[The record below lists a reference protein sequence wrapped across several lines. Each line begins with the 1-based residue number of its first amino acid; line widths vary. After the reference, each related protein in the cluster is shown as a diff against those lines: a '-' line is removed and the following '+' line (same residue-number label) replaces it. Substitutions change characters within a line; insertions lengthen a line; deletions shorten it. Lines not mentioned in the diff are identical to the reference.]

1 MAKTA
6 LWYYECRMTSK
17 SLGYTFT
24 LLAVTIFA
32 TQDGISKYL
41 GTHYSP
47 IFITMVRYW
56 VFAAFVILIAMR
68 SGGIARA
75 TSTKHPFLQILRG
88 VLLAAEIV
96 ILVYGLSR
104 VGMAMTQSI
113 FQAAPLLITMLS
125 VPLLGE
131 KVGWRRWVAIF
142 VGLFGVMLII
152 DPTHVEFGW
161 ELMLPITA
169 TIMFAFY
176 AIATRAVSKTD
187 SSMTSFF
194 YTGVGGATV
203 LTMVGIFH
211 MEPLAPHDW
220 PWMAAL
226 CACGMASHY
235 CLIRA
240 YDILE
245 AVEVQ
250 PLTYLQLVIG
260 ALIAVVVFHEKL
272 SWNIIVGASIVV
284 AAGLFSMFRE
294 RLRSKRAS

>member
-1 MAKTA
+1 
-6 LWYYECRMTSK
+6 MTPK

-75 TSTKHPFLQILRG
+75 ASTKRPILQILRG

-131 KVGWRRWVAIF
+131 KVGWRRWIAIF

-152 DPTHVEFGW
+152 DPTHVQFDW
-161 ELMLPITA
+161 ELMFPITA
-169 TIMFAFY
+169 TVMFAFY

-187 SSMTSFF
+187 TSMTSFF

-203 LTMVGIFH
+203 LTLVGVFH
-211 MEPLAPHDW
+211 MEPIAPHDW

-260 ALIAVVVFHEKL
+260 ALIAVIVFNENL
-272 SWNIIVGASIVV
+272 TWNIIAGASIVV

-294 RLRSKRAS
+294 RMRSKRLS

>member
-1 MAKTA
+1 
-6 LWYYECRMTSK
+6 MTRK

-41 GTHYSP
+41 GSHYSP

-56 VFAAFVILIAMR
+56 FFAAFVILVATR

-75 TSTKHPFLQILRG
+75 ASTQRPVLQVLRG
-88 VLLAAEIV
+88 ILLAAEIV

-142 VGLFGVMLII
+142 VGLFGVLLII
-152 DPTHVEFGW
+152 DPTHVRFNW
-161 ELMLPITA
+161 ALLFPISA
-169 TIMFAFY
+169 TVIFAFY

-187 SSMTSFF
+187 TSMTSFF
-194 YTGVGGATV
+194 YTGIGGAAV
-203 LTMVGIFH
+203 LTMIGLFH
-211 MEPLAPHDW
+211 VESIALHDW

-226 CACGMASHY
+226 CVTGIASHY

-250 PLTYLQLVIG
+250 PLTYLQLVVG
-260 ALIAVVVFHEKL
+260 ALIAVLVFHEQL
-272 SWNIIVGASIVV
+272 TWNVLTGASIVV

-294 RLRSKRAS
+294 RLRAKRAT

>member
-1 MAKTA
+1 MKP
-6 LWYYECRMTSK
+6 K

-24 LLAVTIFA
+24 LLAVIIFA
-32 TQDGISKYL
+32 SQDGISKYL
-41 GTHYSP
+41 GSHYSP

-56 VFAAFVILIAMR
+56 VFAIFVILIATR

-75 TSTKHPFLQILRG
+75 ASTKRPVLQILRG
-88 VLLAAEIV
+88 ILLAAEIV

-131 KVGWRRWVAIF
+131 KVGWRRWIAIF
-142 VGLFGVMLII
+142 VGLLGVMLII
-152 DPTHVEFGW
+152 DPTHVQFDW
-161 ELMLPITA
+161 ELMFPITA

-194 YTGVGGATV
+194 YTGVGGAVV
-203 LTMVGIFH
+203 LTVVGVFH
-211 MEPLAPHDW
+211 LEPIAPHDW

-260 ALIAVVVFHEKL
+260 ALIAVVVFHENL
-272 SWNIIVGASIVV
+272 TWNIIAGASIVV

-294 RLRSKRAS
+294 HLRSKRAS

>member
-1 MAKTA
+1 
-6 LWYYECRMTSK
+6 MTPK

-75 TSTKHPFLQILRG
+75 ASTKRPILQILRG

-113 FQAAPLLITMLS
+113 FQAAPLLITTLS

-131 KVGWRRWVAIF
+131 KVGWRRWIAIF

-152 DPTHVEFGW
+152 DPTHVQFDW
-161 ELMLPITA
+161 ELMFPITA
-169 TIMFAFY
+169 TVMFAFY

-187 SSMTSFF
+187 TSMTSFF

-203 LTMVGIFH
+203 LTLVGVFH
-211 MEPLAPHDW
+211 MEPIAPHDW

-260 ALIAVVVFHEKL
+260 ALIAVIVFNENL
-272 SWNIIVGASIVV
+272 TWNIIAGASIVV

-294 RLRSKRAS
+294 RMRSKRLS

>member
-1 MAKTA
+1 MK
-6 LWYYECRMTSK
+6 CHMTPK

-56 VFAAFVILIAMR
+56 FFAAFVILVAMR
-68 SGGIARA
+68 FGGIAHA
-75 TSTKHPFLQILRG
+75 ASTKRPFLQVLRG

-131 KVGWRRWVAIF
+131 KVGWRRWIAIF

-152 DPTHVEFGW
+152 DPTHVQFEW
-161 ELMLPITA
+161 ELMFPITA

-203 LTMVGIFH
+203 LTMLGIFH
-211 MEPLAPHDW
+211 MEPIAPHDW

-250 PLTYLQLVIG
+250 PLTYLQLVMG
-260 ALIAVVVFHEKL
+260 ALIAVIVFHETL
-272 SWNIIVGASIVV
+272 TWNIIAGASIVV

>member
-1 MAKTA
+1 
-6 LWYYECRMTSK
+6 MTPK

-56 VFAAFVILIAMR
+56 VFAAFVILVAMR

-75 TSTKHPFLQILRG
+75 ASTKRPFLQILRG

-131 KVGWRRWVAIF
+131 KVGWRRWIAIF

-152 DPTHVEFGW
+152 DPTHVQFDW
-161 ELMLPITA
+161 ELMFPITA

-194 YTGVGGATV
+194 FTGVGGAAV
-203 LTMVGIFH
+203 LTMVGVFH
-211 MEPLAPHDW
+211 MEPIAPHDW

-260 ALIAVVVFHEKL
+260 ALIAVIVFNENL
-272 SWNIIVGASIVV
+272 TWNIIAGASIVV

-294 RLRSKRAS
+294 RLRSKRL

>member
-1 MAKTA
+1 
-6 LWYYECRMTSK
+6 MTPK

-75 TSTKHPFLQILRG
+75 ASTKRPILQILRG

-131 KVGWRRWVAIF
+131 KVGWRRWIAIF
-142 VGLFGVMLII
+142 VGLLGVMLII
-152 DPTHVEFGW
+152 DPTHVQFDW
-161 ELMLPITA
+161 ELMFPITA
-169 TIMFAFY
+169 TVMFAFY

-187 SSMTSFF
+187 TSMTSFF

-203 LTMVGIFH
+203 LTMVGVFH
-211 MEPLAPHDW
+211 MEPIAPHDW

-260 ALIAVVVFHEKL
+260 ALIAVVVFRENL
-272 SWNIIVGASIVV
+272 TWNIIAGASIVV

-294 RLRSKRAS
+294 RLSSKRVS

>member
-1 MAKTA
+1 
-6 LWYYECRMTSK
+6 MTPK

-56 VFAAFVILIAMR
+56 VFAAFVIIVAMR

-75 TSTKHPFLQILRG
+75 ASTQRPFLQILRG
-88 VLLAAEIV
+88 VLLATEIV
-96 ILVYGLSR
+96 VLVYGLSR

-131 KVGWRRWVAIF
+131 KVGWRRWIAIF

-152 DPTHVEFGW
+152 DPTHLQFDW
-161 ELMLPITA
+161 ELMFPITA
-169 TIMFAFY
+169 TVMFAFY

-211 MEPLAPHDW
+211 LEPIEPHDW

-260 ALIAVVVFHEKL
+260 AFIAVVVFHENL
-272 SWNIIVGASIVV
+272 TWNLIAGASIVV

-294 RLRSKRAS
+294 RLRSKRA

>member
-1 MAKTA
+1 
-6 LWYYECRMTSK
+6 MTPK

-75 TSTKHPFLQILRG
+75 ASTKRPILQILRG

-131 KVGWRRWVAIF
+131 KVGWRRWIAIF
-142 VGLFGVMLII
+142 VGLLGVMLII
-152 DPTHVEFGW
+152 DPTHVQFDW
-161 ELMLPITA
+161 ELMFPITA
-169 TIMFAFY
+169 TVMFAFY

-187 SSMTSFF
+187 TSMTSFF

-203 LTMVGIFH
+203 LTMVGVFH
-211 MEPLAPHDW
+211 MEPIAPHDW

-260 ALIAVVVFHEKL
+260 ALIAVIVFNENL
-272 SWNIIVGASIVV
+272 TWNIIAGASIVV

-294 RLRSKRAS
+294 RLSSKRVS

>member
-1 MAKTA
+1 
-6 LWYYECRMTSK
+6 MTPK

-41 GTHYSP
+41 GSHYSP
-47 IFITMVRYW
+47 IFVTMVRYW
-56 VFAAFVILIAMR
+56 VFAVFVILVATR
-68 SGGIARA
+68 SGGIAHA
-75 TSTKHPFLQILRG
+75 ASTKRPVLQVLRG
-88 VLLAAEIV
+88 ILLASEIV

-125 VPLLGE
+125 VPFLGE
-131 KVGWRRWVAIF
+131 KVGWRRWLAIF
-142 VGLFGVMLII
+142 IGLFGVMLII
-152 DPTHVEFGW
+152 DPTHVQFDW
-161 ELMLPITA
+161 QLMFPITA
-169 TIMFAFY
+169 TVLFAFY

-187 SSMTSFF
+187 SSLTSFF
-194 YTGVGGATV
+194 YTGVGGAIV
-203 LTMVGIFH
+203 LTMAGLFH
-211 MEPLAPHDW
+211 LESIAIHDW

-226 CACGMASHY
+226 CVTGIASHY

-260 ALIAVVVFHEKL
+260 ALIAVVVFHEQL
-272 SWNIIVGASIVV
+272 SWNIIVGAIIVV
-284 AAGLFSMFRE
+284 SAGLFSMFRE
-294 RLRSKRAS
+294 KLRSKQAR

>member
-1 MAKTA
+1 MK
-6 LWYYECRMTSK
+6 CHMTPK

-56 VFAAFVILIAMR
+56 FFAAFVILVAMR
-68 SGGIARA
+68 SGGIAHA
-75 TSTKHPFLQILRG
+75 ASTKRPFLQVLRG

-131 KVGWRRWVAIF
+131 KVGWRRWIAIF

-152 DPTHVEFGW
+152 DPTHVQFEW
-161 ELMLPITA
+161 ELMFPITA

-203 LTMVGIFH
+203 LTMLGIFH
-211 MEPLAPHDW
+211 MEPIAPHDW

-250 PLTYLQLVIG
+250 PLTYLQLVMG
-260 ALIAVVVFHEKL
+260 ALIAVIVFHETL
-272 SWNIIVGASIVV
+272 TWNIIAGASIVV

>member
-1 MAKTA
+1 
-6 LWYYECRMTSK
+6 MTPK

-41 GTHYSP
+41 GSHYSP

-56 VFAAFVILIAMR
+56 VFAAFVILVATR

-75 TSTKHPFLQILRG
+75 ASTKRPVLQVLRG
-88 VLLAAEIV
+88 ILLAAEIV

-142 VGLFGVMLII
+142 VGLFGVLLII
-152 DPTHVEFGW
+152 DPTHVQFDW
-161 ELMLPITA
+161 ALLFPITA
-169 TIMFAFY
+169 TVIFAFY

-187 SSMTSFF
+187 TSMTSFF
-194 YTGVGGATV
+194 YTGIGGAVV
-203 LTMVGIFH
+203 LTMIGLFH
-211 MEPLAPHDW
+211 VESIALHDW

-226 CACGMASHY
+226 CATGIASHY

-250 PLTYLQLVIG
+250 PLTYLQLVVG
-260 ALIAVVVFHEKL
+260 ALIAVLVFHEQL
-272 SWNIIVGASIVV
+272 TWNVLTGASIVV

-294 RLRSKRAS
+294 RLRAKRAS

>member
-1 MAKTA
+1 
-6 LWYYECRMTSK
+6 
-17 SLGYTFT
+17 
-24 LLAVTIFA
+24 
-32 TQDGISKYL
+32 
-41 GTHYSP
+41 
-47 IFITMVRYW
+47 
-56 VFAAFVILIAMR
+56 
-68 SGGIARA
+68 
-75 TSTKHPFLQILRG
+75 
-88 VLLAAEIV
+88 
-96 ILVYGLSR
+96 
-104 VGMAMTQSI
+104 MTQSI

-131 KVGWRRWVAIF
+131 KVGWRRWIAIF

-152 DPTHVEFGW
+152 DPTHVQFDW
-161 ELMLPITA
+161 ELMFPITA
-169 TIMFAFY
+169 TVMFAFY

-187 SSMTSFF
+187 TSMTSFF

-203 LTMVGIFH
+203 LTLVGVFH
-211 MEPLAPHDW
+211 MEPIAPHDW

-260 ALIAVVVFHEKL
+260 ALIAVIVFNENL
-272 SWNIIVGASIVV
+272 TWNIIAGASIVV

-294 RLRSKRAS
+294 RMRSKRLS